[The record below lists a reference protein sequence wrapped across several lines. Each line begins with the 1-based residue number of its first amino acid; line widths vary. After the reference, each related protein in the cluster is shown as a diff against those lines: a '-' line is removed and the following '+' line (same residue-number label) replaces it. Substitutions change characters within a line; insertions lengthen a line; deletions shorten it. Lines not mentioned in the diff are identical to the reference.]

1 MVDGLIVAHR
11 TGAPVVSR
19 PVCPRP
25 GAWVGRPLLFLAAAL
40 LSTLSVC
47 PPPAFAFP
55 GWETATLR
63 PPIALPISVPMP
75 ATLNT
80 WNRLHEPPAWQPKA
94 RASEFLGAQR
104 RLSPGSL
111 GVSLG
116 SILSQLR
123 AVLGGPP
130 SWVLRHPRLAGPAG
144 HLDLSVLLRSEH
156 LGPPLAGLP
165 GVGRG
170 LVTSGPSL
178 RLQWESLLT

>member
-11 TGAPVVSR
+11 TGAPVASR

-25 GAWVGRPLLFLAAAL
+25 GAWVGGPLLFLAAAL

-63 PPIALPISVPMP
+63 PPIALPISVPP

-80 WNRLHEPPAWQPKA
+80 WNRLHEPPARQPKA

-123 AVLGGPP
+123 DCSRRTPVLGSAAPP
-130 SWVLRHPRLAGPAG
+130 ARRAC
-144 HLDLSVLLRSEH
+144 RS
-156 LGPPLAGLP
+156 P
-165 GVGRG
+165 
-170 LVTSGPSL
+170 
-178 RLQWESLLT
+178 